1 MVRLNLISRLGA
13 PTDGS
18 PGRSSPP
25 SFASLGVKWVS
36 TPQIKCST
44 RYTGNDAAGE
54 FRCRAG
60 AGWAAFPLVEGGPFM
75 SLHSFL
81 QRECFSSGRD
91 WSIAQVRA
99 GGYGAQGAA
108 RLGRPPVPQLGTPP
122 AALGGATQ
130 RRAAKL
136 TSGQRTRIGVTSIVP
151 RPLVAAA
158 TMSSS
163 LFSSTGVTPA
173 FQWKICRFQAPPV

>member
-1 MVRLNLISRLGA
+1 MG
-13 PTDGS
+13 
-18 PGRSSPP
+18 GRSCRSSALAYSVQTELAPP
-25 SFASLGVKWVS
+25 NARWSRPSGFHRILMLLANS
-36 TPQIKCST
+36 
-44 RYTGNDAAGE
+44 AAGRARDGRRSLS
-54 FRCRAG
+54 FKGDRSCRCTHFFSANASPAVETG
-60 AGWAAFPLVEGGPFM
+60 PLHRSAPG
-75 SLHSFL
+75 
-81 QRECFSSGRD
+81 D
-91 WSIAQVRA
+91 TVRR
-99 GGYGAQGAA
+99 GAA

-163 LFSSTGVTPA
+163 LLSSTGVTPA